1 MFSKT
6 LFLDITA
13 NNTLQPTCTRK
24 KVSKFFKWK
33 AKATSKTQRL
43 LSIHTVVNIY
53 FDFWT
58 SFHLITVNHQNLQK
72 FIRRPSKLEKKIHSH
87 PSKLPAV
94 PDPDL
99 EIRREGWSQKK
110 DFFGPSGLRLI

>member
-13 NNTLQPTCTRK
+13 NNTLQPTYTRK

-43 LSIHTVVNIY
+43 LSINTVINIY

-72 FIRRPSKLEKKIHSH
+72 FIRRPSKLEKKLTVTLQSYQQYRIHT
-87 PSKLPAV
+87 LT
-94 PDPDL
+94 
-99 EIRREGWSQKK
+99 
-110 DFFGPSGLRLI
+110 